1 MNTSLNFI
9 VKELHTTINGVLF
22 VERIYGINSRGLY
35 QTSLTNTVTG
45 NVTYNL
51 LEPDTLQD
59 ILDEGIATLVN

>member
-9 VKELHTTINGVLF
+9 GKEIHTTINGVLF

>member
-9 VKELHTTINGVLF
+9 GKELHTTINGVLF
-22 VERIYGINSRGLY
+22 VERIYGINNRGLY